1 MNIKDAW
8 AKSTLFV
15 TSTLKKGASYTIM
28 LVFASIIAFQNF
40 SPFNIWF
47 FKSIP
52 GLKTEIKEM
61 NEKISLKEEELKKC
75 IDGNKELTKGI
86 DEQNKYIDKLFDNT
100 IALQDQFNQAAKNL
114 AVQRKQNSSR
124 ISAIMNQ
131 STPKTCDEAIQH
143 LINARETLQWPD

>member
-8 AKSTLFV
+8 AKSTTFV
-15 TSTLKKGASYTIM
+15 TTSLKKGTSYTIM
-28 LVFASIIAFQNF
+28 VVFASIIAFQNF

-52 GLKTEIKEM
+52 GLKNEIKEL
-61 NEKISLKEEELKKC
+61 NEKIASKEEDIKKC
-75 IDGNKELTKGI
+75 VDGNKQLSEGI
-86 DEQNKYIDKLFDNT
+86 DKQNEYIDKLYDNT
-100 IALQDQFNQAAKNL
+100 IALQDQFNKVSKNL
-114 AVQRKQNSSR
+114 AVQRKQNSTK
-124 ISAIMNQ
+124 ISAILNQ